1 MRGEV
6 DPQSSM
12 FHYFSVESR
21 IPSDHPL
28 RRVKKLAQSAL
39 SAISA
44 ELDGLYARTGR
55 PSIPP
60 ERLLKA
66 QLLIAF
72 YSKWYEMVSGDR
84 PEWH

>member
-21 IPSDHPL
+21 IPAEHPL
-28 RRVKKLAQSAL
+28 RRVKKLVETAL
-39 SAISA
+39 SAIQG
-44 ELDGLYARTGR
+44 ELDGLYVRTSH

-66 QLLIAF
+66 
-72 YSKWYEMVSGDR
+72 K
-84 PEWH
+84 

>member
-21 IPSDHPL
+21 IPADHPL
-28 RRVKKLAQSAL
+28 RPMKKLADVAL

-44 ELDGLYARTGR
+44 DLDVLYAKSG
-55 PSIPP
+55 
-60 ERLLKA
+60 LKSSNHLNCA
-66 QLLIAF
+66 SHARWSSRKQ
-72 YSKWYEMVSGDR
+72 
-84 PEWH
+84 

>member
-21 IPSDHPL
+21 IPADHPL
-28 RRVKKLAQSAL
+28 RPVKKLADSAL

-44 ELDGLYARTGR
+44 ELDGL
-55 PSIPP
+55 SS
-60 ERLLKA
+60 LA
-66 QLLIAF
+66 QAAHAWWLEHAAA
-72 YSKWYEMVSGDR
+72 
-84 PEWH
+84 